1 MAAQAPTGARTGTRV
16 TRRTALK
23 TAAAAGALVAAPWVR
38 RAHGAGSLSVGL
50 WDHWVPGANDAS
62 TKIVNE
68 WAEKE
73 KVDVK
78 LDYITSQGNKLI
90 LTTAAESQAK
100 AGHDILQLANWFPAE
115 YAKSLE
121 PVDDVIKALEAI
133 QGPVVPAVAHFGKH
147 GGVWRAVPTTRATI
161 NYPCATRIDL
171 FKQHVGLD
179 VTQMYPKEGPNDQK
193 LVDAWTYDAF
203 LVAAQKCHKAGV
215 PFGCPIGATGDSVQ
229 WLGAAFRAF
238 GAQLVDAKGNIT
250 VKSDATRQML
260 DYMKRLVPF
269 LPPDVFAWDDASNN
283 KWLIS
288 GNGALIHNP
297 PSAWAVAKRD
307 APKIAEQIWHHP
319 WPKGPQGRYNPLTAN
334 YLGIWNFSKNKAA
347 AKSLITHMSLRD
359 SARRMID
366 ASQGFDLATFTSF
379 EDFPTWKEQG
389 PPPGSIRHYPNS
401 GDQQYAMAAEPAPA
415 AIAQQ
420 IYSQALMPRM
430 VGRMAQS
437 GQSIEATIDWA
448 SRELEGYMRA

>member
-1 MAAQAPTGARTGTRV
+1 
-16 TRRTALK
+16 
-23 TAAAAGALVAAPWVR
+23 
-38 RAHGAGSLSVGL
+38 
-50 WDHWVPGANDAS
+50 VPGANDAS
-62 TKIVNE
+62 TKVVNE

-78 LDYITSQGNKLI
+78 LDYITSQGNKLL
-90 LTTAAESQAK
+90 LTTAAEAQAK
-100 AGHDILQLANWFPAE
+100 AGHDILQLNNWLPSE
-115 YAKSLE
+115 HAKSLE
-121 PVDDVIKALEAI
+121 PVDDVIKSLEAV
-133 QGPVVPAVAHFGKH
+133 QGPVDPAVAHFGKP

-161 NYPCATRIDL
+161 NYPCCSRIDL

-179 VTQMYPKEGPNDQK
+179 VTAMYPPDGPVDK
-193 LVDAWTYDAF
+193 ALVDAWTYDAF
-203 LVAAQKCHKAGV
+203 LTAAQKCHKAGH
-215 PFGCPIGATGDSVQ
+215 PFGLPLGSTGDSVQ
-229 WLGAAFRAF
+229 WVGAVFRAF
-238 GAQLVDAKGNIT
+238 GATLVDAKGTISI
-250 VKSDATRQML
+250 KSDNVRTVL
-260 DYMKRLVPF
+260 DYLRRLTAF

-319 WPKGPQGRYNPLTAN
+319 WPKGPQGRFNPLTTN
-334 YLGIWNFSKNKAA
+334 YLGVWNFSKNKPA
-347 AKSLITHMSLRD
+347 AKSLLYHMSTRA
-359 SARRMID
+359 SAERMVA

-379 EDFPTWKEQG
+379 NDFKTWAEQG
-389 PPPGSIRHYPNS
+389 PPKGSIKHYPNS
-401 GDQQYAMAAEPAPA
+401 GDQQYSMAAEPAPA

-430 VGRMAQS
+430 VGRIVQ
-437 GQSIEATIDWA
+437 GKDSIEATIDWA